1 MNLSLE
7 SSECYITYIFRFID
21 RNSELDTRTPG
32 PQDTWTWDT
41 ETDIA
46 TRKPGLSW
54 WSVTTGIFIPDSLTA
69 LMATLTWGRACLV
82 SSVVDKHGDKF

>member
-7 SSECYITYIFRFID
+7 SSEYYITYIFRFID
-21 RNSELDTRTPG
+21 RNSEL
-32 PQDTWTWDT
+32 DTWTWDT